1 MGAAFRQAGL
11 TLWPRA
17 ALERLAAG
25 SRDAARRRRAAVD
38 GARIF
43 AQTALGVLD
52 RATARRGSGL
62 EIASLFALGAAD
74 ALGNGMRLDARSQR
88 RVQVEMLRRLGC
100 LGWLGALRARRRLTR
115 AAGAPESAVL
125 LAAGGSALRGWL
137 RGVDP
142 APWLET
148 LLRAST
154 PPARPTLAASVVAT
168 SVRPG

>member
-1 MGAAFRQAGL
+1 MTLRPHTALGRIAAQ
-11 TLWPRA
+11 
-17 ALERLAAG
+17 

-74 ALGNGMRLDARSQR
+74 ALGTGMHLDSRSQR

-100 LGWLGALRARRRLTR
+100 HGWLGALRARKRLTR
-115 AAGAPESAVL
+115 DARAPESAVL

-148 LLRAST
+148 LLRA
-154 PPARPTLAASVVAT
+154 ARPPVAPRLVPGVEAT
-168 SVRPG
+168 PVRPG

>member
-1 MGAAFRQAGL
+1 MGAAFRQDGFPLARP
-11 TLWPRA
+11 WA
-17 ALERLAAG
+17 VIERFTSH
-25 SRDAARRRRAAVD
+25 SREASRRRRAALG

-62 EIASLFALGAAD
+62 EIASLFAFGAAD
-74 ALGNGMRLDARSQR
+74 ALGSGMRLDDRTLR
-88 RVQVEMLRRLGC
+88 RVQVEMLRQLGC
-100 LGWLGALRARRRLTR
+100 HGRLGALRARKRIARDAR
-115 AAGAPESAVL
+115 APEAAVV

-148 LLRAST
+148 LLRTAQ
-154 PPARPTLAASVVAT
+154 PPAHPALTPAVAT
-168 SVRPG
+168 PVRPG

>member
-1 MGAAFRQAGL
+1 MGAAFRQEVS
-11 TLWPRA
+11 TLWPRSAVMRFA
-17 ALERLAAG
+17 A
-25 SRDAARRRRAAVD
+25 SNRDAARRRRAAVD

-62 EIASLFALGAAD
+62 EIASLFAIGAAD
-74 ALGNGMRLDARSQR
+74 ALGTGMRLDARSPR
-88 RVQVEMLRRLGC
+88 RVQLEMLRRLGC
-100 LGWLGALRARRRLTR
+100 HGWLGALRARKRLTR
-115 AAGAPESAVL
+115 DARAPEAAVL

-148 LLRAST
+148 LLRATT
-154 PPARPTLAASVVAT
+154 PPVRPTLAAGVVAT